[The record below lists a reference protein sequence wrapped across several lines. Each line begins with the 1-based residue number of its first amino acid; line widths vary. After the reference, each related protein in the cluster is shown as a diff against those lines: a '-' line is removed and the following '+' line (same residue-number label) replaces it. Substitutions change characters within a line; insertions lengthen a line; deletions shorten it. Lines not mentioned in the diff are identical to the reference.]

1 MGGADD
7 PHDADERG
15 QTRDEV
21 EVVEDGAQF
30 KELPPDRASGGPA
43 LGLGMHRFQGLAAVG
58 SYRIRPPSS
67 TGARRES
74 FVVTLIIDEAGT
86 VVSPCL

>member
-1 MGGADD
+1 LGGADD

-43 LGLGMHRFQGLAAVG
+43 LGLGMHRFQVAAVG